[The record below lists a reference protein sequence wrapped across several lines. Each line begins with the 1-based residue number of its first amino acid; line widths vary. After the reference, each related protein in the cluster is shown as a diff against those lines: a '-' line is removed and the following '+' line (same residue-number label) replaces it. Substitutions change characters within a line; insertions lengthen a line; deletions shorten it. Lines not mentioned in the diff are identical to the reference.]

1 MTEMSPVS
9 EIPSSRARKA
19 VSASSPTHLRRLLR
33 RRVADDRRQLPRA
46 TRAVYGTIGVIG
58 FLLLWQTL
66 VWTHAINPFLSSS
79 PIEIY
84 KAARRLG
91 ENGVLTD
98 TVGQTAKVFGISFG
112 LSLAI
117 GIGSGILIGWY
128 RRIGAILDPLV
139 SILYAAPRIALIPL
153 IVVWTGIGEGAQI
166 VTVLLIA
173 VFPILINVQAGV
185 TSVDRHLVQVARA
198 YHGTNF
204 DILRTIALP
213 GAIPHLVSGVRQGL
227 SQALIGVVVAEY
239 LIGSSGIGGLILA
252 SGQSLQFSNAFVGV
266 FVVSFAALIL
276 TTGIRRLERRIDHWR
291 L

>member
-1 MTEMSPVS
+1 VTERTPTDVS
-9 EIPSSRARKA
+9 VAAP
-19 VSASSPTHLRRLLR
+19 PRRMPQTTGSQLLKLVR
-33 RRVADDRRQLPRA
+33 RRVADDRRQLPR
-46 TRAVYGTIGVIG
+46 TSRIVYGFVGVFG
-58 FLLLWQTL
+58 SLLLWQTL

-79 PIEIY
+79 PIEIG
-84 KAARRLG
+84 KAAKRLYDS
-91 ENGVLTD
+91 GVLAD
-98 TVGQTAKVFGISFG
+98 TVGETAKVFGISFG
-112 LSLAI
+112 LSLLI
-117 GIGSGILIGWY
+117 GIGGGIIIGWY

-153 IVVWTGIGEGAQI
+153 IVVWTGIGEEAQI
-166 VTVLLIA
+166 VTVLTIA

-185 TSVDRHLVQVARA
+185 TAVDRHLVQVARA
-198 YHGTNF
+198 YLGSNF
-204 DILRTIALP
+204 DVLRTIALP

-252 SGQSLQFSNAFVGV
+252 SGQSLQFANAFVGV

-276 TTGIRRLERRIDHWR
+276 TTGLRRLERRLDHWR